1 MQARYVTVVELAHAG
16 RTTRVLACKLFYKD
30 KSKKLKARVFLPSA
44 SLQLRYALQA
54 RD

>member
-16 RTTRVLACKLFYKD
+16 RTTHTLACKLIYKGS
-30 KSKKLKARVFLPSA
+30 SKKLKVRVFLPSA
-44 SLQLRYALQA
+44 SLQLRYALKA

>member
-16 RTTRVLACKLFYKD
+16 RTTRALACNLIYKD
-30 KSKKLKARVFLPSA
+30 KSIKLKVCVFLPNA

-54 RD
+54 HD